1 MPKILV
7 TGGLGYIGSH
17 TVVELHNQGYEVVI
31 IDDLSNTSL
40 NVLSNVCKITN
51 SSLNFVELD
60 LKNSVKTKEFI
71 SNNNDIDGVIH
82 FAASKAVGE
91 SVEDPLKYYN
101 NNLSSMINLL
111 KELIKLNRQINFIF
125 SSSATVYG
133 KPINLPITEF
143 EPIKKAE
150 SPYGNTKQIGEEI
163 IRDLVI
169 SNSNFKAISLRYFNP
184 IGAHSSALIGELTN
198 RGSSEFS
205 SVYYSNSNWN

>member
-17 TVVELHNQGYEVVI
+17 TVVELHIQGYEVII

-40 NVLSNVCKITN
+40 NVVSNVCKITN

-82 FAASKAVGE
+82 FAASKAVAE

-143 EPIKKAE
+143 EPIKKA
-150 SPYGNTKQIGEEI
+150 
-163 IRDLVI
+163 
-169 SNSNFKAISLRYFNP
+169 
-184 IGAHSSALIGELTN
+184 
-198 RGSSEFS
+198 
-205 SVYYSNSNWN
+205 

>member
-17 TVVELHNQGYEVVI
+17 TVVELHNQGYEVII

-150 SPYGNTKQIGEEI
+150 SPYG
-163 IRDLVI
+163 L
-169 SNSNFKAISLRYFNP
+169 SL
-184 IGAHSSALIGELTN
+184 IHI
-198 RGSSEFS
+198 
-205 SVYYSNSNWN
+205 